1 MNSKQYI
8 PNVFHGKWRF
18 PEKDEF
24 RRQFREYQECMGTLY
39 YDENKPI
46 KLEVYH
52 EPTQGVIARMDGYYD
67 TIWGKDAN
75 GYKFTLFNV
84 TMDDPIK
91 DNTVVDISKFVFTI
105 NCLILGRHVKSMNE
119 PIFDICTVKFPY
131 LKNWAFQDNR
141 KEARNG
147 KLISCTLDF
156 RKGDPFLETEIED
169 GIKIAL
175 VPYSEYIPARYDTT
189 ITQNTYLRIST
200 NKPIPTNRL
209 MQLVFEFS
217 QFLSI
222 ALFSNQSPCK
232 IELRIRQEPRR
243 WAFLLYEMEPSTT
256 PYKVPLVKYD
266 RLADKVPL
274 MLFAWHANFEQL
286 SPICNYLIRSLRYNR
301 FFDAPDF
308 LIIAQALDGY
318 YKRFINKK
326 DGKDIR
332 QYRQQIEKLLDYFK
346 GVELLKECQ
355 INAEVLTQTRHKYS
369 HLIPEDDKKVS
380 KAVSGED
387 LYHLTQGCIIL
398 LTCCILDKIGLTTE
412 EINICFEDSAV
423 QKITRDL
430 PPLFD

>member
-24 RRQFREYQECMGTLY
+24 KRQFCEYQECMGTLY

-46 KLEVYH
+46 KLEIYH
-52 EPTQGVIARMDGYYD
+52 APTQGIIANMYFQYD
-67 TIWGKDAN
+67 VIWGRDAN
-75 GYKFTLFNV
+75 GYEFTLFNV
-84 TMDDPIK
+84 SI
-91 DNTVVDISKFVFTI
+91 DNPMQEDCVADFSKMEFNVDYV
-105 NCLILGRHVKSMNE
+105 ILGRHVQSMDE

-141 KEARNG
+141 EEERNG
-147 KLISCTLDF
+147 KLISCTLDL

-189 ITQNTYLRIST
+189 VAQNTYLRVSA

-266 RLADKVPL
+266 RLADKVPFYTTDRTGSVGYVSGDY
-274 MLFAWHANFEQL
+274 MPNFNGTSSACPHVAGVAALIL
-286 SPICNYLIRSLRYNR
+286 SVNPNLTQKEVATI
-301 FFDAPDF
+301 
-308 LIIAQALDGY
+308 
-318 YKRFINKK
+318 
-326 DGKDIR
+326 
-332 QYRQQIEKLLDYFK
+332 IEKTARKVGGYSYSTVSGRPNGTWHTEVGYGLIDAYAAVMEAQNASTTVYFNDK
-346 GVELLKECQ
+346 TVTTNTVVSGSEISATNVTVKNNAKLTFTNAKSIIITQPFTVELTSSLELSLQ
-355 INAEVLTQTRHKYS
+355 
-369 HLIPEDDKKVS
+369 
-380 KAVSGED
+380 
-387 LYHLTQGCIIL
+387 
-398 LTCCILDKIGLTTE
+398 
-412 EINICFEDSAV
+412 
-423 QKITRDL
+423 
-430 PPLFD
+430 